1 MHGPARSVRRN
12 AQSVEVIPRAF
23 MVEEDV
29 VQGIMTLQLPDD
41 DRLIQ
46 VAAELLAI
54 QAGAERLRIA

>member
-1 MHGPARSVRRN
+1 
-12 AQSVEVIPRAF
+12 

>member
-1 MHGPARSVRRN
+1 
-12 AQSVEVIPRAF
+12 

-54 QAGAERLRIA
+54 QAGAERRCIA

>member
-1 MHGPARSVRRN
+1 
-12 AQSVEVIPRAF
+12 

-41 DRLIQ
+41 DRLIH